1 MIFPSHAP
9 CICHISI
16 LLTPK
21 AIITMTPSHS
31 YVYSYLLYYFVLYV
45 IIMYSGWQVDFL
57 FPLLWNFGKLTLM
70 FNYVISKKQVSNLQD
85 KKFDY
90 LNISYVV

>member
-1 MIFPSHAP
+1 
-9 CICHISI
+9 
-16 LLTPK
+16 
-21 AIITMTPSHS
+21 
-31 YVYSYLLYYFVLYV
+31 
-45 IIMYSGWQVDFL
+45 MYSGWQVDFL